1 MTNIISV
8 KNLSVGFQAN
18 NKKSNVVHS
27 ISFDIPKGKTV
38 ALVGESG
45 SGNTVTA
52 LSILK
57 LLPYPSAYHE
67 SGEIT
72 YQNKNLLQISKKE
85 MQNIRGNNISTI
97 FQEPMSSLNPLH
109 TIEKQINEILMIH
122 SKISY
127 AEASTKRKEL
137 LKSVGLENLSNRLK
151 SYSHE
156 LSGGQRQRVMIAMSI
171 ANNPDLLIADEPT
184 TALDVTIQLQI
195 LKLLKKLQKNLEM
208 AILFISHDLAVV
220 KNIADYICIMKDG
233 IIVEQNTKSNIFN
246 NPQHAYTKEL
256 IGNKNIDKEKK
267 NNF

>member
-8 KNLSVGFQAN
+8 KNLSVGFQTN

-45 SGNTVTA
+45 SGKTVTA

-72 YQNKNLLQISKKE
+72 YQNKNLLQISNKE

-122 SKISY
+122 
-127 AEASTKRKEL
+127 
-137 LKSVGLENLSNRLK
+137 
-151 SYSHE
+151 
-156 LSGGQRQRVMIAMSI
+156 
-171 ANNPDLLIADEPT
+171 
-184 TALDVTIQLQI
+184 
-195 LKLLKKLQKNLEM
+195 
-208 AILFISHDLAVV
+208 
-220 KNIADYICIMKDG
+220 
-233 IIVEQNTKSNIFN
+233 
-246 NPQHAYTKEL
+246 
-256 IGNKNIDKEKK
+256 
-267 NNF
+267 